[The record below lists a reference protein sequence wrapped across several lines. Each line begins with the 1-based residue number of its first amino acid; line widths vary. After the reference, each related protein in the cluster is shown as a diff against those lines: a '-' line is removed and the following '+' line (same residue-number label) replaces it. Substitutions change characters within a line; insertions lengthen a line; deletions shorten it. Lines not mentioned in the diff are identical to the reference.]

1 MAMKHSPLRDLKI
14 IDLSSVLAGPMTANM
29 FSELGAKVLRIENA
43 KSKGDSTRTWLRE
56 GEQYDEQVSSYHAS
70 VNYTKSIVQK
80 DLSLAGD
87 HQWLMQELESTDV
100 LIGNFSPVVQGKLNL
115 RLDDLRRRYPAL
127 IIGWI
132 STYPNDRNRPAYD
145 AVLQAETGW
154 MSINGEEGK
163 PPLKIPVA
171 IIDVFASHQLRAG
184 ILTALLHKQSNQ
196 KGSLVEVFLVEAALA
211 AQVNQS
217 SYALNQKVNPSPM
230 GSAHPNICPYGDL
243 VECKGGDYLLFAV
256 GTDAQYLRL
265 AEVLNEPRMLA
276 DNFRTNPQRV
286 IHRTTLIDIL
296 QDVCRQYSALSLHSK
311 LTAANI
317 PCARVQGILDAFKE
331 QPHMTHETVIDNTSF
346 LVGKTTCFHL
356 DSNT

>member
-1 MAMKHSPLRDLKI
+1 MKHSPLRDLKI

-43 KSKGDSTRTWLRE
+43 KTRGDTTRTWLQE
-56 GEQYDEQVSSYHAS
+56 GEHYDEEVSSYHAS
-70 VNYTKSIVQK
+70 VNYNKSIVQK
-80 DLSLAGD
+80 DLSMAND
-87 HQWLMQELESTDV
+87 HQWLMQELEDADV
-100 LIGNFSPVVQGKLNL
+100 LIGNFSPIVQEKLNL

-132 STYPNDRNRPAYD
+132 STYPDDRNRPAYD

-163 PPLKIPVA
+163 PPLKLPVA
-171 IIDVFASHQLRAG
+171 VIDVFASHQLRAG
-184 ILTALLHKQSNQ
+184 ILTALLHKHNSH
-196 KGSLVEVFLVEAALA
+196 KGSFVEVFLVEAALA

-217 SYALNQKVNPSPM
+217 SYALNQNVNPSPM
-230 GSAHPNICPYGDL
+230 GSAHPNICPYGDI
-243 VECKGGDYLLFAV
+243 VECEGGDYLLFAV

-265 AEVLNEPRMLA
+265 AEVLNEPRLLA
-276 DNFRTNPQRV
+276 DTFLTNPQRV
-286 IHRTTLIDIL
+286 VHRTTLIDIL
-296 QDVCRQYSALSLHSK
+296 QDVCRQYSALSLHNK

-317 PCARVQGILDAFKE
+317 PCAQVRGILDAFEK
-331 QPHMTHETVIDNTSF
+331 QPQMTHETAIDNTSF

-356 DSNT
+356 ESNT

>member
-1 MAMKHSPLRDLKI
+1 MVMQSSPLHDLKI

-43 KSKGDSTRTWLRE
+43 KTGGDSTRTWLRE
-56 GEQYDEQVSSYHAS
+56 GEYYDEEVSSYHAS
-70 VNYTKSIVQK
+70 ANYNKTIVQK
-80 DLSLAGD
+80 DLSLLDD
-87 HQWLMQELESTDV
+87 HQWLMQELEDADV
-100 LIGNFSPVVQGKLNL
+100 LIGNFSPIVQEKLNL
-115 RLDDLRRRYPAL
+115 RLDDLRKIYPKL
-127 IIGWI
+127 IVGWI

-154 MSINGEEGK
+154 MSINCEIGK

-171 IIDVFASHQLRAG
+171 VIDVFASHQLRAG

-196 KGSLVEVFLVEAALA
+196 KGSIVEVFLVEAALA

-256 GTDAQYLRL
+256 GTDVQYLRL

-296 QDVCRQYSALSLHSK
+296 QDICRQYSALSLHEK
-311 LTAANI
+311 ITAANI

-356 DSNT
+356 ESNT

>member
-1 MAMKHSPLRDLKI
+1 
-14 IDLSSVLAGPMTANM
+14 MTANM

-43 KSKGDSTRTWLRE
+43 KTGGDSTRTWLRA
-56 GEQYDEQVSSYHAS
+56 GEHYDEEVSSYHAS
-70 VNYTKSIVQK
+70 VNYNKSIVQK
-80 DLSLAGD
+80 DLSMAND
-87 HQWLMQELESTDV
+87 HQWLMQELEDADV
-100 LIGNFSPVVQGKLNL
+100 LIGNFSPIVQEKLNL
-115 RLDDLRRRYPAL
+115 RLDDLRKSHPKL

-163 PPLKIPVA
+163 PPLKLPVA
-171 IIDVFASHQLRAG
+171 VIDVFASHQLRAG
-184 ILTALLHKQSNQ
+184 ILTALLHKHNSHR
-196 KGSLVEVFLVEAALA
+196 GSLVEVFLVEAALA

-217 SYALNQKVNPSPM
+217 SYALNQNINLAPM
-230 GSAHPNICPYGDL
+230 GSAHPNICPYGDV
-243 VECKGGDYLLFAV
+243 VECEGGDYLLFAV

-286 IHRTTLIDIL
+286 IHRAILIDIL
-296 QDVCRQYSALSLHSK
+296 QDVCKPYAAQSLHSK

-317 PCARVQGILDAFKE
+317 PCAQVRGILDAFKE
-331 QPHMTHETVIDNTSF
+331 QPQMTHKTVIDNTSF

-356 DSNT
+356 DSNG